1 MDDYR
6 EIFSREVD
14 RLNYLYVKANTKS
27 KKKNMAYDL
36 IFFEDMYNALSD
48 DEKIVFLWSNDEFLM
63 EVRNEVT
70 HSLVQNILNDQ
81 YYLIDL
87 VESSFNIFLESEFS
101 VHKDYGKQ
109 YHKISE
115 AMMQKNIIN

>member
-6 EIFSREVD
+6 EIFDREVE

-36 IFFEDMYNALSD
+36 IFFEDMYNGLSD
-48 DEKIVFLWSNDEFLM
+48 DEKVIFPWSNDEFIM

-70 HSLVQNILNDQ
+70 YELVQNILND
-81 YYLIDL
+81 
-87 VESSFNIFLESEFS
+87 
-101 VHKDYGKQ
+101 
-109 YHKISE
+109 
-115 AMMQKNIIN
+115 